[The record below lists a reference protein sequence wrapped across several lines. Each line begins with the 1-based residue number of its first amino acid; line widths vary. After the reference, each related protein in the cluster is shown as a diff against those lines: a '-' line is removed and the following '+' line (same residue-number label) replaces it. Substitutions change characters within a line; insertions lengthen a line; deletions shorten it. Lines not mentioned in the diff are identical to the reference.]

1 MITEYINQA
10 MAQATYELLDDGTFY
25 GEIPVCQGVWSQ
37 ADSLDACRANLQN
50 ALEGWLILGIRL
62 GHQLPIIEGVELNLI
77 PEAV

>member
-1 MITEYINQA
+1 MITEYINKA

-37 ADSLDACRANLQN
+37 ANSLDACRANLQN

-62 GHQLPIIEGVELNLI
+62 GHQKQANISRADWEKL
-77 PEAV
+77 